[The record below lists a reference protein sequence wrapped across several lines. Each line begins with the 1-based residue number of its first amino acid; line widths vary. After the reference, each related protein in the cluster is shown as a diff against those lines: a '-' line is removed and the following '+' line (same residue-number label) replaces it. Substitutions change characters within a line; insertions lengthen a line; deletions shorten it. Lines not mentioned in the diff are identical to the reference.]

1 MFDKQLFRCSALG
14 RLMTNDRSGKKM
26 GETAKSYLQ
35 ELYMEVKFGIRKDV
49 LSKFI
54 SKGLMVEESAIALLS
69 KVHGDFYTK
78 NDEWFSNQYISG
90 TPDIIQDG
98 IIRDIKSSWDA
109 NTFPMFE
116 TELPNKHYFYQ
127 MQGYM
132 WLTDCEIAYVDYV
145 LIDTPDQLIEDEK
158 RRTAWKMGLLDDVS
172 PEYLEAC
179 EQIDK
184 THRFSQIPDE
194 LRVKSFEIKRDEDV
208 IESMKSRILEA
219 REYLKS
225 L

>member
-54 SKGLMVEESAIALLS
+54 NKGLMVEESAIALLS

-109 NTFPMFE
+109 NTFPMFD

-172 PEYLEAC
+172 HEYLEAC

>member
-109 NTFPMFE
+109 NTFPMFD

-132 WLTDCEIAYVDYV
+132 WLTDCETAYVDYV

-208 IESMKSRILEA
+208 IESMKSRILES